1 MRHRHCCFLF
11 LFLVKHIFIHFHYLR
26 VREPAQLSLSLSFL
40 FECKRVLYIVTN
52 KYKYT
57 TELQHRPR
65 QSGSFPFAVPIDDH
79 RRRFETNK
87 TRVKL
92 QRMK

>member
-11 LFLVKHIFIHFHYLR
+11 LFLLKHIFILFHYLR
-26 VREPAQLSLSLSFL
+26 VREPAQLSLSLSF
-40 FECKRVLYIVTN
+40 FSNISEFYIILLQIN
-52 KYKYT
+52 KYM

-87 TRVKL
+87 TRV
-92 QRMK
+92 